1 MRKTFVAL
9 TIMVAITT
17 SLFAQQDLEG
27 AKDSPMFPNR
37 ITNYFISESTKN
49 FDAVDFNLAA
59 GGAKLISKEGTKNKI
74 RYDFYSESGQSKPS
88 ILQIL
93 RNYEAAAKKIGGE
106 TVFLSAGEAI
116 GVYNL
121 SESFA
126 AFVEAGIH
134 VFKGKAVYGG
144 DAGSILHIPVIAGAR
159 FKVNGFFVGAGAGF
173 GSWSSSGTALSGFLY
188 SPQIGYDLGN
198 MQLLIHYTSGSVTG
212 GTFSYAGLKFFRT
225 F

>member
-1 MRKTFVAL
+1 MKKTIFFLALAVCSFHVFAQNDDDDKTFKFGL
-9 TIMVAITT
+9 
-17 SLFAQQDLEG
+17 
-27 AKDSPMFPNR
+27 
-37 ITNYFISESTKN
+37 
-49 FDAVDFNLAA
+49 
-59 GGAKLISKEGTKNKI
+59 GGAISIPLSNLKE
-74 RYDFYSESGQSKPS
+74 
-88 ILQIL
+88 
-93 RNYEAAAKKIGGE
+93 
-106 TVFLSAGEAI
+106 SATYGVGFEAI

-144 DAGSILHIPVIAGAR
+144 DAASILHIPVIAGAR
-159 FKVNGFFVGAGAGF
+159 FKVNRFFVGAGAGF
-173 GSWSSSGTALSGFLY
+173 GSWSSSSKALSGFLY

-198 MQLLIHYTSGSVTG
+198 MQLLIHYTSSSVTG